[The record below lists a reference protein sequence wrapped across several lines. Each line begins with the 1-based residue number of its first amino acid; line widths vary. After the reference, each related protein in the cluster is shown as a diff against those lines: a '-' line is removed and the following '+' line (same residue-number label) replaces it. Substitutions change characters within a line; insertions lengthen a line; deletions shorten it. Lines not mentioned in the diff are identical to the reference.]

1 MSIGDADH
9 AEGAIASIYAGLGF
23 LVDLI
28 GLEKG
33 LNGGGPLVDPSSTTE
48 AGTCPSVF
56 EDA

>member
-1 MSIGDADH
+1 MSTGDADH
-9 AEGAIASIYAGLGF
+9 AAGANASIYAGLGF
-23 LVDLI
+23 LVDLT

-56 EDA
+56 EVA